1 MRCLKSFY
9 SKVKNLPFYFTATSG
24 VFLLS
29 TLGLAVLFCLLRTR
43 ATPDV
48 QPVAPPPEVGV
59 AAPENI
65 EMGVVNLAVQDGFEN
80 VELGAF

>member
-1 MRCLKSFY
+1 MRCVKSFY
-9 SKVKNLPFYFTATSG
+9 NKVKSLLFYFTATSG
-24 VFLLS
+24 VFFLS

-43 ATPDV
+43 ATPEAH
-48 QPVAPPPEVGV
+48 PVAPPPEVVV

-65 EMGVVNLAVQDGFEN
+65 EMGVVNLAVQDGFEP